1 MALQKT
7 VTKVKTL
14 FIRVCMKIYLNK
26 TFSNSQKKFL
36 KYVFCHLERGRRSQQ
51 YDSRS
56 NRYPPRG
63 SKHPPP
69 NNHYKSHHYN
79 PQRHLVRS
87 APPIR
92 QIGYDSQP
100 LTYKDSRDVRSYP
113 TKSPIPFTD
122 RRSNEPYNIS
132 SSRSMDDIRG
142 RNASIQ
148 ESPIKKRLTAS
159 EEKLTDLH
167 KQWEMGTKF
176 HVVIRVRPMTVREIK
191 ESAKVWNIQL

>member
-1 MALQKT
+1 MFFQIHKKLQIC
-7 VTKVKTL
+7 
-14 FIRVCMKIYLNK
+14 FFN
-26 TFSNSQKKFL
+26 
-36 KYVFCHLERGRRSQQ
+36 LERGRRNQN

-63 SKHPPP
+63 SKHPSQ

-92 QIGYDSQP
+92 QIGYDTHP
-100 LTYKDSRDVRSYP
+100 LHSRDFRPYP
-113 TKSPIPFTD
+113 TKSPAPFAD

-132 SSRSMDDIRG
+132 SSRSMDDIRNG
-142 RNASIQ
+142 RNGSIQ

-167 KQWEMGTKF
+167 RQWEMGTKF
-176 HVVIRVRPMTVREIK
+176 HVIIRVRPMTVREIK
-191 ESAKVWNIQL
+191 ESAKVCN